1 MARVRVNQYV
11 IEALVPTDAFSPTEV
26 TGAGVS
32 QYLIEVLGDFP
43 GKARVSQYV
52 VEVLMTE
59 DETQSVPPEPCEPG
73 EGGGVRVFGYAG

>member
-1 MARVRVNQYV
+1 MARARVSQYV
-11 IEALVPTDAFSPTEV
+11 IEALVPTDAFSPTTP

-32 QYLIEVLGDFP
+32 QYLIEVLGDFG

-59 DETQSVPPEPCEPG
+59 SETQTTPPEPPAG
-73 EGGGVRVFGYAG
+73 EGGVRVFGYAG